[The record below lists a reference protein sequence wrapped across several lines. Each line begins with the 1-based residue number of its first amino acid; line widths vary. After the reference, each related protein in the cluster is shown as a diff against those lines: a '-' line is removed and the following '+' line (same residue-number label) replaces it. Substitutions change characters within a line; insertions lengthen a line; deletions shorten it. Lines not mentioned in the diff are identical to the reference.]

1 MSTTTY
7 YFFYPLYTIFTDTVL
22 GRAHAQIKQF
32 RKGLKD
38 TGVWPLPASS
48 PDVASL
54 FFLGPAYPTTAL
66 TSTFYANCVSTYI
79 HIKILHGILCFYT
92 LRPFFNPSAGPCPKM
107 PITVMTLMTTFQLA
121 ASVLFFAP
129 LFKFITV

>member
-38 TGVWPLPASS
+38 TDVWPLPASC

-66 TSTFYANCVSTYI
+66 TSTFYANCVSTTVHTYKNITWNIVFFILSGHFSI
-79 HIKILHGILCFYT
+79 H
-92 LRPFFNPSAGPCPKM
+92 
-107 PITVMTLMTTFQLA
+107 QLA
-121 ASVLFFAP
+121 PVQRCL
-129 LFKFITV
+129 